1 MNSIRNVFLLLI
13 LLLIVIFNAC
23 INKTLDLEKE
33 IEETESKFAEMAG
46 EKGIPAA
53 FIHFADDNAVILRN
67 NRIIRGKDSIRIWF
81 SKQSYS
87 NVSLKWKP
95 DYIEVSGSGDLA
107 YTYGKYTYSSIDS
120 TGKAVYSNGIFHTV
134 WKKQPDGSWRYV
146 WD

>member
-67 NRIIRGKDSIRIWF
+67 NRIIRGKDSIGIWF

-120 TGKAVYSNGIFHTV
+120 TGKAVYSDGIFHTV

>member
-33 IEETESKFAEMAG
+33 IEETESRFAEMAG

-67 NRIIRGKDSIRIWF
+67 NRIIRGKDSIGIWF

-120 TGKAVYSNGIFHTV
+120 TGKAVYSDGIFHTV

>member
-67 NRIIRGKDSIRIWF
+67 NRIIRGKDSI
-81 SKQSYS
+81 
-87 NVSLKWKP
+87 WK
-95 DYIEVSGSGDLA
+95 
-107 YTYGKYTYSSIDS
+107 
-120 TGKAVYSNGIFHTV
+120 
-134 WKKQPDGSWRYV
+134 
-146 WD
+146 

>member
-67 NRIIRGKDSIRIWF
+67 NRIIRGKDSIGIWF